1 MGGLYRVLTP
11 ACDKIPAV
19 QRTDPDGLTFRSFSS
34 TADYQACVEL
44 QKDTWGRNFSDV
56 VPLSILKITQK
67 AGGIAAGAFSPAGDL
82 LGFVYGLA
90 GWADRRPFHWSHM
103 LAVARQA
110 RDLGLGTRLKL
121 FQRELLLPTGVEEV
135 RWSFDPLEAR
145 NAHLNFNHLGAEAA
159 EYVENLY
166 EGEEGSELFA
176 GIGTDRFILSWKI
189 ASGRVEQALADR
201 RAGAEEP
208 FRDAP
213 VANPGA
219 ATGDLPDASRVRI
232 EVPESIQD
240 LKAERPDLGVA
251 WRESTRRAFQ
261 HYLGLGYRVEAFYRD
276 AGERSCWYGLE
287 KESGLERD

>member
-1 MGGLYRVLTP
+1 M
-11 ACDKIPAV
+11 

-56 VPLSILKITQK
+56 VPLSILKITRK
-67 AGGIAAGAFSPAGDL
+67 AGGIAAGAFSPVGDL

-90 GWADRRPFHWSHM
+90 GWVDRRPFHWSHM

-121 FQRELLLPTGVEEV
+121 YQRDLLLPTGVEEV

-145 NAHLNFNHLGAEAA
+145 NAHLNFNHLGAEVA

-189 ASGRVEQALADR
+189 ASDRVERALADR
-201 RAGAEEP
+201 RAGAGEP
-208 FRDAP
+208 FCAAP
-213 VANPGA
+213 AANPGA
-219 ATGDLPDASRVRI
+219 AVGDLPDAPRVRI
-232 EVPESIQD
+232 EIPESIQD
-240 LKAERPDLGVA
+240 LKAERPDLGMA

-276 AGERSCWYGLE
+276 AGERRCWYGLE
-287 KESGLERD
+287 RKSGLERD

>member
-1 MGGLYRVLTP
+1 M
-11 ACDKIPAV
+11 

-189 ASGRVEQALADR
+189 ASGRVERALADR

-219 ATGDLPDASRVRI
+219 AAGDLPEALRVRI
-232 EVPESIQD
+232 EIPESIQD
-240 LKAERPDLGVA
+240 LKAERPELGMA

-261 HYLGLGYRVEAFYRD
+261 YYLGLGYRVEAFYRD
-276 AGERSCWYGLE
+276 AAERSCWYGLE
-287 KESGLERD
+287 KESGLMRD

>member
-1 MGGLYRVLTP
+1 MH
-11 ACDKIPAV
+11 
-19 QRTDPDGLTFRSFSS
+19 RTDPDGLTFRSFSS

-56 VPLSILKITQK
+56 VPLSILKVTQK
-67 AGGIAAGAFSPAGDL
+67 AGGIAAGAFTPAGDL

-90 GWADRRPFHWSHM
+90 GWDGGRPFHWSHM

-121 FQRELLLPTGVEEV
+121 FQRDLLLPAGVEEV
-135 RWSFDPLEAR
+135 RWTFDPLEAR
-145 NAHLNFNHLGAEAA
+145 NAHLNFNHLGVEVAA
-159 EYVENLY
+159 YVEDFY

-189 ASGRVEQALADR
+189 ASSRVERALADR

-208 FRDAP
+208 FRGAP
-213 VANPGA
+213 IVNPGA
-219 ATGDLPDASRVRI
+219 AVGDLPAVSRVRI
-232 EVPESIQD
+232 EIPESIQD
-240 LKAERPDLGVA
+240 LKGERPDLGVA
-251 WRESTRRAFQ
+251 WRESTRRAFE

-276 AGERSCWYGLE
+276 TGERRCWYGLE

>member
-1 MGGLYRVLTP
+1 
-11 ACDKIPAV
+11 V

-189 ASGRVEQALADR
+189 ASGRVERALADR

-219 ATGDLPDASRVRI
+219 AAGDLPEALRVRI
-232 EVPESIQD
+232 EIPESIQD
-240 LKAERPDLGVA
+240 LKAERPELGMA

-261 HYLGLGYRVEAFYRD
+261 YYLGLGYRVEAFYRD
-276 AGERSCWYGLE
+276 AAERSCWYGLE
-287 KESGLERD
+287 KKSGLMRD

>member
-1 MGGLYRVLTP
+1 
-11 ACDKIPAV
+11 V
-19 QRTDPDGLTFRSFSS
+19 QRADPDGLTFRSFSS

-44 QKDTWGRNFSDV
+44 QRATWGRGFSDV

-90 GWADRRPFHWSHM
+90 GFVGGRPFHWSHM

-121 FQRELLLPTGVEEV
+121 YQRELLLSRGIEEV

-145 NAHLNFNHLGAEAA
+145 NAHLNLNHLGAEVA

-166 EGEEGSELFA
+166 EGEEGSELFE

-189 ASGRVEQALADR
+189 TSERVTGALADH
-201 RAGAEEP
+201 RAGAVEP
-208 FRDAP
+208 FRETP
-213 VANPGA
+213 VVNAGGA
-219 ATGDLPDASRVRI
+219 VGDLPPAPRVRI
-232 EVPESIQD
+232 EIPRSIQD
-240 LKAERPDLGVA
+240 LKAGRPELGMA
-251 WRESTRRAFQ
+251 WRESTRRAFK
-261 HYLGLGYRVEAFYRD
+261 HYLGSGYRVEAFCRD
-276 AGERSCWYGLE
+276 GAWYGLE
-287 KESGLERD
+287 KSERSEKDRP

>member
-1 MGGLYRVLTP
+1 M
-11 ACDKIPAV
+11 

-44 QKDTWGRNFSDV
+44 QKDTWGRSFSDV

-67 AGGIAAGAFSPAGDL
+67 AGGIAAGAFSPGGDL

-90 GWADRRPFHWSHM
+90 GFVDRRPFHWSHM

-110 RDLGLGTRLKL
+110 RDLGVGTRLKL
-121 FQRELLLPTGVEEV
+121 YQRELLLPIGVEEV

-145 NAHLNFNHLGAEAA
+145 NAHLNFNHLGAEVA

-189 ASGRVEQALADR
+189 ASERVTGALSDQ
-201 RAGAEEP
+201 RAGAVAP

-219 ATGDLPDASRVRI
+219 TIAELPAASRVRI
-232 EVPESIQD
+232 EIPQSIQD

-261 HYLGLGYRVEAFYRD
+261 HYLGQGYRVEAFCRD
-276 AGERSCWYGLE
+276 DAWYGLE
-287 KESGLERD
+287 KGEGSERD